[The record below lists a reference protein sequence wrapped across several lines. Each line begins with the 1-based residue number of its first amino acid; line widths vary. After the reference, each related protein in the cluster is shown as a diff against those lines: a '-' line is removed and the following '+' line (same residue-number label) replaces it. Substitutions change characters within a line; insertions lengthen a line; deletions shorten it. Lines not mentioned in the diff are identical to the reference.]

1 MSDLIKNITENLQER
16 YPNVSFKVDNENGL
30 TIEPNNK
37 SGFKIYIQEEERENT
52 IYFNSWHFHFEKDK
66 DGKNELLDYL
76 IFGMSKSGRLKTF
89 SRKGKEFKWTFETLN
104 KEDGKWYSSGTTGLI
119 NLKLWQKT
127 DVKYF
132 QNDLID
138 LNEIK
143 E

>member
-1 MSDLIKNITENLQER
+1 MNDLIENIVENLKER
-16 YPNVSFKVDNENGL
+16 HPNVIFEIDNKNGL
-30 TIEPNNK
+30 TIEPNNE

-52 IYFNSWHFHFEKDK
+52 IHFNSWHLHFENNK

-76 IFGMSKSGRLKTF
+76 IFGMSKSGRLKAYL
-89 SRKGKEFKWTFETLN
+89 RKGKEFKWTFETLN
-104 KEDGKWYSSGTTGLI
+104 KEDGKWYPSGTTGLI

-127 DVKYF
+127 EIKYF

-138 LNEIK
+138 LTEIK